1 MNITPK
7 QQFLLSALLSLLSIS
22 CTSIATQTYNLQT
35 PLFKEQSSIKL
46 ILISDLHNTKHG
58 TNQEKLINLVKEAQ
72 PDLILITGDITD
84 EISSIKGTRMLLSG
98 ISGIAP
104 IYYVTGNHEY
114 MTKKIDTIREELA
127 SFGVNIL
134 SDTYV
139 KLEINKN
146 EIIIAGIEDPYKK
159 KYETQDYNQ
168 REIMEAEFRE
178 LDGVHIYK
186 ILLAHRPE
194 LIELYKQ
201 YSFDLVLSGHAHG
214 GQVIIPN
221 AINGLYAPHQGFF
234 PKYAGGLYTHDDLTH
249 IVSRGLSINFFLP
262 RIFNSPELVVIVIE
276 ADSNEYAMKNRIT
289 Y

>member
-1 MNITPK
+1 
-7 QQFLLSALLSLLSIS
+7 
-22 CTSIATQTYNLQT
+22 LQT